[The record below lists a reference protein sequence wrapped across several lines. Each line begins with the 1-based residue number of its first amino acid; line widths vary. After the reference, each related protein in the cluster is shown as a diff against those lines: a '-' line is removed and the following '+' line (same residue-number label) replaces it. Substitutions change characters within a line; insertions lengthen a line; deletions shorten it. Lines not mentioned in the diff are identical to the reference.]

1 MEYPPQN
8 FSTHKICTQSWHLPI
23 LSMTLS
29 MPQLLPGFP
38 STSSLPRKVLT
49 LLQSLI
55 KSHLFCEDFPN
66 YLKTMEFPLL
76 LQTQGSLT
84 CLWQTLCLMADPLW
98 HYLSTGIPPRKE
110 PAPRDRHWGL
120 TYITMSPS
128 HSRQSQKTHM
138 FVGCS
143 HGRPGDGG
151 MTPVL
156 TSRPPRP
163 KEKYSNSVW
172 H

>member
-1 MEYPPQN
+1 MEDPTQN
-8 FSTHKICTQSWHLPI
+8 FSMHKICTQSWHLPI

-66 YLKTMEFPLL
+66 YLKTLEFPLL

-84 CLWQTLCLMADPLW
+84 CLWQTLVALG
-98 HYLSTGIPPRKE
+98 LSLYRHPPKKE
-110 PAPRDRHWGL
+110 ASSQGQALRSNLHRHVPISQQAVTENTHVYGMQSRLTRGWRDD
-120 TYITMSPS
+120 TSTNI
-128 HSRQSQKTHM
+128 
-138 FVGCS
+138 
-143 HGRPGDGG
+143 
-151 MTPVL
+151 MTPEAKREVF
-156 TSRPPRP
+156 
-163 KEKYSNSVW
+163 
-172 H
+172 

>member
-1 MEYPPQN
+1 MEDPPQN

-55 KSHLFCEDFPN
+55 KSHVFCEDFPN
-66 YLKTMEFPLL
+66 YLKTIEFPLL

-84 CLWQTLCLMADPLW
+84 CLWQTLMALGLPLYR
-98 HYLSTGIPPRKE
+98 HPPKKGASSQGQALRSYLHHHVPISQQAVTENTHVYGMQPRLARGCRDDTSTNI
-110 PAPRDRHWGL
+110 
-120 TYITMSPS
+120 
-128 HSRQSQKTHM
+128 
-138 FVGCS
+138 
-143 HGRPGDGG
+143 
-151 MTPVL
+151 MTPEAEREVF
-156 TSRPPRP
+156 
-163 KEKYSNSVW
+163 
-172 H
+172 